1 MVVHSAY
8 MLINKA
14 IPSTGGPYTVR
25 FYDDNGN
32 LIQTDT
38 NVPQYGSAHCTL
50 LDGTIV
56 DGLYFKG
63 WNPSPSVVTHN
74 LDCYPVRGDYIIRH
88 EETHDS
94 WETICTDRGAHYPLG
109 TYKSLVI
116 TIPQYSF
123 DYDFKAWDGST
134 YVNKKT
140 STLNASS
147 VNIALDMVKVAEG
160 EDNSVSTWISTGVI
174 YIDGDLLNTN
184 KWTAAFG
191 LLDTD
196 STNYTS
202 DWGNSAI
209 RKYLN
214 THFLENLPESLRNN
228 IVQVNKAYIGFAN
241 APHVTSVYPSQINKE
256 SLDKIWMLSK
266 KELYTKVKDYPN
278 ITWWGGYEIEGI
290 DYASVYV
297 PTLSVYGTTQNS
309 CLRTS
314 ANYNNRGNNYGIA
327 DSMGDPFNGSADLG
341 SSNAYG
347 KTMFGF
353 CL

>member
-8 MLINKA
+8 MLINKS

-116 TIPQYSF
+116 TIPPYSF

-266 KELYTKVKDYPN
+266 KELYTKVKDYIN
-278 ITWWGGYEIEGI
+278 ITYWSGYEVDGI

-314 ANYNNRGNNYGIA
+314 GNYNNRGNNYGIA
-327 DSMGDPFNGSADLG
+327 DSMGEPFNGSADLA